1 MRKTARTAAWPAGT
15 LLHPQPADHDFSLVI
30 PAFNEENR
38 LPWTLA
44 ELRRFLD
51 AWDIDYR
58 VLVADDGSTDRTA
71 TLAAGWARDSRPS
84 RCRKIAAKAR
94 PCETPCSAPPARS

>member
-1 MRKTARTAAWPAGT
+1 MMAAERMTKGRKPMTRSDSAKNGVEVAAQNTAAS
-15 LLHPQPADHDFSLVI
+15 LHLVRADHDFSLVI
-30 PAFNEENR
+30 PAYNEEDR

-51 AWDIDYR
+51 TSGIDYR

-71 TLAAGWARDSRPS
+71 TLAGTMGSRFS
-84 RCRKIAAKAR
+84 
-94 PCETPCSAPPARS
+94 TVSL